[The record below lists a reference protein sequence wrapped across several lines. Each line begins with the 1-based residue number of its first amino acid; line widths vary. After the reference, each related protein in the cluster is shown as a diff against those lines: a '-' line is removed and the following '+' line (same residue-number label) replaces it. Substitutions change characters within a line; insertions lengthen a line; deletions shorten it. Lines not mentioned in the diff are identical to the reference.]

1 MIIGLE
7 TKPMKKKKSIFK
19 KSDKVKMEKVD
30 LNDPRIKERIKYV
43 EEMYKQ
49 AEERQK
55 VPWWAWFQQIT
66 K

>member
-1 MIIGLE
+1 M
-7 TKPMKKKKSIFK
+7 KKKKKKSIFK
-19 KSDKVKMEKVD
+19 KSTKVKMGKVD
-30 LNDPRIKERIKYV
+30 LNDPRIQERIKYID
-43 EEMYKQ
+43 EMHKQ

>member
-1 MIIGLE
+1 
-7 TKPMKKKKSIFK
+7 MKRKKKSIFK

-30 LNDPRIKERIKYV
+30 MNDPRIQERIKYV
-43 EEMYKQ
+43 DEMYEQ
-49 AEERQK
+49 AEKRKK